1 MLMSKQARLREEVRE
16 LAEKFGTDRSSLLPI
31 LQQIQHK
38 YYHISEE
45 AMQVTADFLGIH
57 PVEVYGVVS
66 FYSFLNLEP
75 RGRFVIRLCK
85 TISCDIQGGK
95 RVARQLENDLGIKF
109 GETTADGK
117 FSLEWAN
124 CIGMCD
130 QGPGLLVNDQVF
142 TRVTPE
148 KVHDIVEGLRKTLQ
162 SYSMQH
168 NVRPRKPEIHFQE
181 DAK

>member
-1 MLMSKQARLREEVRE
+1 MLVSKQARLTEEIQQW
-16 LAEKFGTDRSSLLPI
+16 AERFGNDRSALLPI
-31 LQQIQHK
+31 LHMIQRK
-38 YYHISEE
+38 YYHISEY
-45 AMQVTADFLGIH
+45 AMQVVADELDIH

-66 FYSFLNLEP
+66 FYSFFNLEP

-85 TISCDIQGGK
+85 TISCDIQGSR

-109 GETTADGK
+109 GETTPDGK

-148 KVHDIVEGLRKTLQ
+148 KVHDIVDNLRRQLNVN
-162 SYSMQH
+162 SMQIFGEK
-168 NVRPRKPEIHFQE
+168 VS
-181 DAK
+181 